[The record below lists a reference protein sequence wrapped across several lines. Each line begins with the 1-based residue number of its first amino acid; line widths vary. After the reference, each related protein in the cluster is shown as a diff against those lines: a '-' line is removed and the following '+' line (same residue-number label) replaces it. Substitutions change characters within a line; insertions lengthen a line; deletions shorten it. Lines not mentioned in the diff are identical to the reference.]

1 LEKAQL
7 ETLLAQLKEE
17 EESLQFD
24 TFNKSMAVDLGL
36 FMVQEARAQ
45 QKPMVIDIMM
55 NGQQLFHCALP
66 GTEVDHDHWIQRKVK
81 MVHRFGHSSYY
92 MGTVFKIHNTTLEDA
107 VFLERS
113 EYAPY
118 GGGFPLVLRNCG
130 MIGSVCTSGMTEVE
144 DHEFL
149 IACLRKFLQK

>member
-7 ETLLAQLKEE
+7 EALLAQLKEE

-24 TFNKSMAVDLGL
+24 AINKTIAVDLGL

-45 QKPMVIDIMM
+45 QKPFVIDIML
-55 NGQQLFHCALP
+55 NGQQLFHCAMP
-66 GTEVDHDHWIQRKVK
+66 GTEIDHDHWIQRKVK
-81 MVHRFGHSSYY
+81 MVHRTGHSSYY
-92 MGTVFKIHNTTLEDA
+92 TGTSLKIHNVALEDA
-107 VFLERS
+107 YFLQRS

-118 GGGFPLVLRNCG
+118 GGGFPLILRNCG
-130 MIGSVCTSGMTEVE
+130 MIGSICTSGMSEVE